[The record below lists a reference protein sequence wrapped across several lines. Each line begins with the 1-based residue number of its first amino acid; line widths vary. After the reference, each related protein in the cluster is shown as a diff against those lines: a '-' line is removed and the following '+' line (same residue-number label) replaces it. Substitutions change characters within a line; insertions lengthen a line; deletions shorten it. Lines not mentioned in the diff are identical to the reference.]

1 MADDPADE
9 RVSAPRTDR
18 RGEVGAVRRA
28 VDLLGAFER
37 QDAEL
42 PLSVMAQRAGL
53 EPATAHR
60 LVATLVDAGLLTQ
73 TRTRGSYRL
82 GSRLLELGFA
92 VLDQIEVR
100 RIAMPYLI
108 AFHAATHPRA
118 ASSLLVPD
126 GRDMLNVERL
136 PPRDW
141 GLLVIPRLGHRFPM
155 HAGAAGKVYLAALPW
170 AEARAI
176 LTAEP
181 LARLTA
187 RTETDVDRLEAELQE
202 IRERGFGVS
211 DQESVVGSRS
221 IAAAV
226 LDAHWRPVATLAA
239 QAATSDLTIEAM
251 VETIAQRLVGV
262 AAQISATLGYEA
274 GHEAGSATVRRVRR
288 ERR

>member
-1 MADDPADE
+1 M
-9 RVSAPRTDR
+9 
-18 RGEVGAVRRA
+18 
-28 VDLLGAFER
+28 
-37 QDAEL
+37 
-42 PLSVMAQRAGL
+42 PLSVMARRAGL

-60 LVATLVDAGLLTQ
+60 LVSTLVEAGLLTQ
-73 TRTRGSYRL
+73 TRVRGSYRL
-82 GSRLLELGFA
+82 GNRLLDLGFS

-100 RIAMPYLI
+100 RIAMPYLV
-108 AFHAATHPRA
+108 AFHAETHPRA

-126 GRDMLNVERL
+126 GHDMLNVERL

-155 HAGAAGKVYLAALPW
+155 HAGAAGKAYLAALPE

-181 LARLTA
+181 LARLTP
-187 RTETDVDRLEAELQE
+187 RTQTDLDQLLAELAE
-202 IRERGFGVS
+202 VRERGFGVS
-211 DQESVVGSRS
+211 DQESVAGSRS

-226 LDAHWRPVATLAA
+226 LDAHGRPVATLAA

-274 GHEAGSATVRRVRR
+274 AGATARRARR
-288 ERR
+288 ER